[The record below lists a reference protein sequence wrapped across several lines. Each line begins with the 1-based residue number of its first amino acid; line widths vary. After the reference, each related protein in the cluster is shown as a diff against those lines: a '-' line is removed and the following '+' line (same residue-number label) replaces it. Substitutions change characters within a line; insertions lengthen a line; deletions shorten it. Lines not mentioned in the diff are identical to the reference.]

1 MDRARIEEIIGI
13 AEQWDLDALE
23 VEDEQGS
30 VRVVRRSASAPV
42 AAAAPAPTAR
52 ESGAPARDVPP
63 GLHAVHSPMVGI
75 FLASDP
81 QNGQVLAVAG
91 DRVSAGQAL
100 GFVEAMKMHTEVAAD
115 RDGELVEI
123 LITDQQAV
131 QFNAPLFLLKPDS
144 QE

>member
-1 MDRARIEEIIGI
+1 MDKARIEEIIGI

-23 VEDEQGS
+23 VEDEQGL
-30 VRVVRRSASAPV
+30 VRVVRRSAPGP
-42 AAAAPAPTAR
+42 AAPAAPAQAAR
-52 ESGAPARDVPP
+52 ETGPARDVPP
-63 GLHAVHSPMVGI
+63 GLHAVLSPMVGI

-81 QNGQVLAVAG
+81 QSGQVLAVAG

-123 LITDQQAV
+123 LIADQQAV
-131 QFNAPLFLLKPDS
+131 QFNAPLFLLKPDG

>member
-23 VEDEQGS
+23 VEDEQGA
-30 VRVVRRSASAPV
+30 VRVVRRSASAP
-42 AAAAPAPTAR
+42 AAAASPAQAPR
-52 ESGAPARDVPP
+52 EAAPARDVPP
-63 GLHAVHSPMVGI
+63 GLHAVRSPMVGI

-81 QNGQVLAVAG
+81 QSGQVLAVAG

-123 LITDQQAV
+123 LIADQQAV
-131 QFNAPLFLLKPDS
+131 QFNAPLFLLKPDGR
-144 QE
+144 E

>member
-23 VEDEQGS
+23 VEDEQGA
-30 VRVVRRSASAPV
+30 VRVVRRSAPAPV
-42 AAAAPAPTAR
+42 AAATPAQATR
-52 ESGAPARDVPP
+52 ETAPARDVPP
-63 GLHAVHSPMVGI
+63 GLHAVRSPMVGI

-81 QNGQVLAVAG
+81 QSGQVLAVAG

-123 LITDQQAV
+123 LIADQQAV
-131 QFNAPLFLLKPDS
+131 QFNAPLFLLKPDG
-144 QE
+144 E